1 MKFWQYFNVK
11 NDLYIRQHDLL
22 RLFFLKIDVNII
34 AKSSLSSDSNSDSPK
49 TVKKFQKAY
58 AGKKVIKEYQT
69 HKMNLKKQLY
79 TEIGFIKNGSA
90 YVMVKV

>member
-1 MKFWQYFNVK
+1 MNNEILVVFQCEKWFVYQATWFK
-11 NDLYIRQHDLL
+11 AHLL

-58 AGKKVIKEYQT
+58 AGKKVIKEY
-69 HKMNLKKQLY
+69 
-79 TEIGFIKNGSA
+79 
-90 YVMVKV
+90 